1 MGKLYRKYL
10 SKIQVGIGKFGSF
23 QNQNCQEQIDVG
35 WVGVGCL
42 VGWSWLWVVGVVMGG
57 SSRCSF
63 ISFFICEQ
71 NNAMLCLSVTPVL
84 TFPIKPGEETIQIK
98 RANC

>member
-1 MGKLYRKYL
+1 M
-10 SKIQVGIGKFGSF
+10 VGGRW
-23 QNQNCQEQIDVG
+23 G
-35 WVGVGCL
+35 WLGGGWWVSGC
-42 VGWSWLWVVGVVMGG
+42 GCGRMGG

-84 TFPIKPGEETIQIK
+84 TLPIKPGEETIQIK
-98 RANC
+98 RANVSKIATEILQLLGKIRQP